1 MEITKETQSRIRVWT
16 LNGSLESFVIIA
28 MVTDVEA
35 LQTFA
40 RVDTAVLE
48 EIKGILQNYTYS
60 GQRII
65 NEMEKNNRLSYKEAL
80 LRLNV
85 NELLRNIYVL

>member
-1 MEITKETQSRIRVWT
+1 MEITKETQERIRYW
-16 LNGSLESFVIIA
+16 IINDCVGNYVLRA
-28 MVTDVEA
+28 LKEGEA
-35 LQTFA
+35 T
-40 RVDTAVLE
+40 
-48 EIKGILQNYTYS
+48 IQNYEPADARAMLELKIILANYSYS

-65 NEMEKNNRLSYKEAL
+65 NEMEKNNRLSYKDAL

>member
-1 MEITKETQSRIRVWT
+1 MEITKETQSRIRLWI
-16 LNGSLESFVIIA
+16 LNGSLEKFVSIA
-28 MVTDVEA
+28 MVADVET

-40 RVDTAVLE
+40 KADTKALE

-65 NEMEKNNRLSYKEAL
+65 NEMEKNNRLEYKDAL